1 MESKKTDLLE
11 ELGSQP
17 ESCFIAGVW
26 EKGEIDQAISVIDP
40 MTEAVVAELRSAS
53 VGQAASA
60 VSAARRAFDSG
71 HWPRL
76 DPLVR
81 SSTLH
86 RLADRFEAEADR
98 FAQLLVTE
106 IGTPTS
112 LARSGQVDAAVEL
125 LRWFA
130 DAAAT
135 GPRPGFEE
143 LLAGHRT
150 PAPSRSILRQE
161 PVGVVA
167 GLTAFN
173 FPLLL
178 LVRKLGGALAA
189 GCTIVVM
196 PSPRA
201 PLSTIAFMKLV
212 QESDLPPGTVNLIVG
227 GPDVGK
233 QLTSSPEVDMITFTG
248 SRAVGQAVME
258 EAAKSIKKVVLELG
272 GKSANIVLP
281 GADVA
286 AAVRPSLLRYSLNA
300 GQACGATTRTFV
312 MEADYDGYVETARE
326 VFANM
331 VVGDPRD
338 ATTVVGPLIRAEQ
351 RAFVEGYIE
360 RALAE
365 GATVEAGTSTFPE
378 TGYFVAPQLIGGVT
392 NDSEIASEELFGPV
406 GVIISVRSVEEA
418 VKLANVSS
426 FGLNASV
433 WGPTD
438 AALDVA
444 RRLRTGSV
452 AINGGGGARP
462 DAPWGGFKES
472 GIGREGGEA
481 GLREFLEMK
490 HIQWRL

>member
-1 MESKKTDLLE
+1 MESKEKDLLE
-11 ELGSQP
+11 ELSTQP
-17 ESCFIAGVW
+17 ESCFIGGGW
-26 EKGEIDQAISVIDP
+26 EKGELDQAISVIDP
-40 MTEAVVAELRSAS
+40 MTESVVAELRSAS
-53 VGQAASA
+53 TAQIASA
-60 VSAARRAFDSG
+60 VDAARRAFDSG

-76 DPLVR
+76 DPSVR
-81 SSTLH
+81 SSALH

-106 IGTPTS
+106 IGSPTS

-143 LLAGHRT
+143 LLTVHRT
-150 PAPSRSILRQE
+150 PAPSRSLLRQE

-178 LVRKLGGALAA
+178 LIRKLGGALAA

-212 QESDLPPGTVNLIVG
+212 EESDLPTGAVNLVVG
-227 GPDVGK
+227 GPEAGK
-233 QLTSSPEVDMITFTG
+233 QLISSSGVDMITFTG

-258 EAAKSIKKVVLELG
+258 EAAKGIKKVVLELG

-286 AAVRPSLLRYSLNA
+286 TSVRPSLLRYSLNA

-312 MEADYDGYVETARE
+312 LEAHYDAYVEKARE
-326 VFANM
+326 VFADM

-338 ATTVVGPLIRAEQ
+338 AATVVGPLIRAEQ
-351 RAFVEGYIE
+351 RTFVEGHIE

-365 GATVEAGTSTFPE
+365 GATVEASVPTFPG

-406 GVIISVRSVEEA
+406 GVIISVRSVDEA
-418 VKLANVSS
+418 IALANASS
-426 FGLNASV
+426 FGLNASL

-481 GLREFLEMK
+481 GFREFLETK

>member
-1 MESKKTDLLE
+1 MGPKTTTMLD
-11 ELGSQP
+11 ELATRN
-17 ESCFIAGVW
+17 ESCFIDGVW
-26 EKGEIDQAISVIDP
+26 QDGALDQVIPMIDP
-40 MTEAVVAELRSAS
+40 MTELVVAELTSAS
-53 VGQAASA
+53 VAQTESA
-60 VSAARRAFDSG
+60 VHAARRAFDDG
-71 HWPRL
+71 AWPRL
-76 DPLVR
+76 DPMVR
-81 SSTLH
+81 SVVLH
-86 RLADRFEAEADR
+86 KLADRFEAEADR
-98 FAQLLVTE
+98 FATLLVTE
-106 IGTPTS
+106 IGSPIA
-112 LARSGQVDAAVEL
+112 LARGGQVDNALEL

-143 LLAGHRT
+143 ILSTHRS
-150 PAPSRSILRQE
+150 PVASRSVLRQE

-178 LVRKLGGALAA
+178 LIRKLGGALAA

-212 QESDLPPGTVNLIVG
+212 EESDLPPGTVNLVIG

-233 QLTSSPEVDMITFTG
+233 ALSSSPEVDMLTFTG
-248 SRAVGQAVME
+248 SRAVGQAIME
-258 EAAKSIKKVVLELG
+258 QAAKGIKKVVLELG

-286 AAVRPSLLRYSLNA
+286 ATVRPSLLRYSLNA

-312 MEADYDGYVETARE
+312 MQADYDEYVETSRGIFSE
-326 VFANM
+326 M

-338 ATTVVGPLIRAEQ
+338 RATVVGPLIRAEQ
-351 RAFVEGYIE
+351 RSFVEGYIN
-360 RALAE
+360 RALGE
-365 GATVEAGTSTFPE
+365 GAKIEAGVSSFPQS
-378 TGYFVAPQLIGGVT
+378 GYFVAPQLIGGVT
-392 NDSEIASEELFGPV
+392 NESEISREELFGPV
-406 GVIISVRSVEEA
+406 GVIIPVNSVDEA
-418 VKLANVSS
+418 VTLANASS

-433 WGPTD
+433 WGPTS

-452 AINGGGGARP
+452 AINGGGGGRQ

-472 GIGREGGEA
+472 GVGREGGEA
-481 GLREFLEMK
+481 GFREFFEVK
-490 HIQWRL
+490 HIQWRI